1 MKTLKH
7 IFILSCLSLSLSG
20 CGDFLDVNS
29 DQELSYNTFFESEE
43 DCRAYTAGLYNAVWF
58 DFGAT
63 FNYLAGEA
71 RSNNYFSKTSGQSSG
86 IFNRF
91 SENSNTDDLET
102 GWDALYSVADE
113 ASHVL
118 NGLDRAIENGVSQEA
133 VNACKGEARFMR
145 GLAYWYLTSLWGNVP
160 IVENPDSLAYDYV
173 VRANRQEDV
182 LQFAIRD
189 MEYAAAHLPE
199 TDEPGRVTR
208 YSALG
213 MLSRFYI
220 TAACYARGGKFT
232 EGRYETAP
240 DYYYD
245 KAAEAALEVCRQGS
259 QYRLMENYEELFRV
273 QNNNNSESLFAIQYV
288 PGSTEYGVGN
298 RAQTNLAYDPNVV
311 DGLHAY
317 GGNWKLGGDLVELMD
332 KRGEEARLRATGFYN
347 NAIYD
352 YLGAHTEEGYWRVSG
367 ISNNECNPKKEVV
380 GGPDDTD
387 GGTVGE
393 NSGFATPMLRLAEVY
408 LLYAEAV
415 LGTKDKITGATA
427 EERDALNYFN
437 QVRQRAR
444 MFKNVE
450 TGELED
456 VNNNLTDGEAEILPL
471 LTTLT
476 QQDIWD
482 ERRCELAG
490 ESQFWYDIVR
500 RAYWDTQWVLNYLSN
515 QKRQWGYSYRHD
527 DYKYG
532 KRFSWRSEGEH
543 AVNAITEERLLLPYP
558 LSEITMNPDLREEP
572 VAFDVLPEEENA
584 E

>member
-1 MKTLKH
+1 MKN
-7 IFILSCLSLSLSG
+7 IFVVGCLAFSLSG

-58 DFGAT
+58 DFGSS
-63 FNYLAGEA
+63 FNYLVGEA
-71 RSNNYFSKTSGQSSG
+71 RSNNYFSKTTGQPSG
-86 IFNRF
+86 IINRF

-118 NGLDRAIENGVSQEA
+118 KGLERALENGVPQEA
-133 VNACKGEARFMR
+133 VDACKGEARFMR
-145 GLAYWYLTSLWGNVP
+145 GVAYWYLTSLWGDVP
-160 IVENPDSLAYDYV
+160 IVEDPEALSYDYA

-182 LQFAIRD
+182 IQFAIRD
-189 MEYAAAHLPE
+189 MEYAAEHLRE
-199 TDEPGRVTR
+199 TDEPGRITR

-220 TAACYARGGKFT
+220 TAACFARGGKFT
-232 EGRYETAP
+232 EGRYETDP
-240 DYYYD
+240 DYYYT

-273 QNNNNSESLFAIQYV
+273 QNNNNSESLFAIQFV

-298 RAQTNLAYDPNVV
+298 RAQTYLAYDPNVV

-317 GGNWKLGGDLVELMD
+317 GGNWLLGGDLVELMD
-332 KRGEEARLRATGFYN
+332 KRGEAARLRATGFYN
-347 NAIYD
+347 GAVYD
-352 YLGAHTEEGYWRVSG
+352 YLGAHTEEGYWITSG
-367 ISNNECNPKKEVV
+367 IQHNECKPKKEVV

-387 GGTVGE
+387 GGAVGE

-415 LGTKDKITGATA
+415 LGTKSEITGATD
-427 EERDALNYFN
+427 EERNALGYFN

-456 VNNNLTDGEAEILPL
+456 VNETLTDGEAEILPNL
-471 LTTLT
+471 EKLTL
-476 QQDIWD
+476 QDIWD

-500 RAYWDTQWVLNYLSN
+500 RAYWDTQWVLDYLGN
-515 QKRQWGYSYRHD
+515 QHRQWGYSFNYEGR
-527 DYKYG
+527 KYG
-532 KRFSWRSEGEH
+532 NRFSWRSEGEH
-543 AVNAITEERLLLPYP
+543 AVNAITEDRLLLPYP
-558 LSEITMNPDLREEP
+558 LNETTMNPNLREEP
-572 VAFDVLPEEENA
+572 VAFDVLPEEEA
-584 E
+584 GE